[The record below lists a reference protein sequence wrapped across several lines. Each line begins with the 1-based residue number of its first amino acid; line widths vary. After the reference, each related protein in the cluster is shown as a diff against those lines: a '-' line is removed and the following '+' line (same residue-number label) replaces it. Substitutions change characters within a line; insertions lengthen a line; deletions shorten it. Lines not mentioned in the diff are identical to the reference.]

1 MTTIPNDRRC
11 VIAIDAGTTGV
22 RSRAVFVDDRPVVAA
37 YREFAQHYPAPGWVE
52 HDATEIWNVAVQ
64 EWRPYT
70 GKVPKPEGWGD
81 IVSDAEAEEWK
92 KP

>member
-1 MTTIPNDRRC
+1 MYIESQQ
-11 VIAIDAGTTGV
+11 ALF
-22 RSRAVFVDDRPVVAA
+22 RAASYSWP
-37 YREFAQHYPAPGWVE
+37 
-52 HDATEIWNVAVQ
+52 TEIWNVAAQ

-70 GKVPKPEGWGD
+70 GQVPKPEGWGD

>member
-1 MTTIPNDRRC
+1 MNIESQQ
-11 VIAIDAGTTGV
+11 ALF
-22 RSRAVFVDDRPVVAA
+22 RAASYYWP
-37 YREFAQHYPAPGWVE
+37 
-52 HDATEIWNVAVQ
+52 TEIWNVTAQ

-81 IVSDAEAEEWK
+81 IVSDAEAEAWK